1 MKKTQQLWLPLG
13 AADCSWDQFYAFV
26 CFVVEP
32 WHFRRVSICSA
43 GAKSRNYLNASCD
56 DEPDSLVVKY
66 NRCIFFGWREMQ
78 RHSFAVAFSYG
89 GVSKSAPSPLLRKW
103 DRLASASPFCA
114 IIWDHYFICE
124 NGSPLKLHSEAV
136 QRFTTSHQHPLS
148 WLHLWASCF
157 TATWCFEWGCIMLL
171 EGEGHASV
179 KELQISGARFKL
191 LSADE
196 WWSALPAPPHIAG

>member
-1 MKKTQQLWLPLG
+1 MYLVWLERNAETFICRGFQLWRCCLEIGP
-13 AADCSWDQFYAFV
+13 
-26 CFVVEP
+26 
-32 WHFRRVSICSA
+32 RR
-43 GAKSRNYLNASCD
+43 R
-56 DEPDSLVVKY
+56 
-66 NRCIFFGWREMQ
+66 R
-78 RHSFAVAFSYG
+78 
-89 GVSKSAPSPLLRKW
+89 LLRKW

-136 QRFTTSHQHPLS
+136 QRFTTSHQRPLS

-191 LSADE
+191 LSDDE